1 VTYRIGNIRL
11 TVRGEPRPK
20 RCKVFDISG
29 VSLRHESCGFAQ
41 RECPV
46 KLLWGKSKDV
56 VAVCHRHR
64 EDKVGIS
71 RDAKREPSCG
81 EAGCIT
87 TQLLKNTRSE
97 GLDRLPCHRL
107 GTGT

>member
-20 RCKVFDISG
+20 RCKVSDTSG
-29 VSLRHESCGFAQ
+29 VSLRHEPGGFAQ

-46 KLLWGKSKDV
+46 KLLWDKSQHIV
-56 VAVCHRHR
+56 PVCHRHR
-64 EDKVGIS
+64 QDKICIS
-71 RDAKREPSCG
+71 RDARREPSCG
-81 EAGCIT
+81 KVGCIT

-97 GLDRLPCHRL
+97 GFDRIPRHRP